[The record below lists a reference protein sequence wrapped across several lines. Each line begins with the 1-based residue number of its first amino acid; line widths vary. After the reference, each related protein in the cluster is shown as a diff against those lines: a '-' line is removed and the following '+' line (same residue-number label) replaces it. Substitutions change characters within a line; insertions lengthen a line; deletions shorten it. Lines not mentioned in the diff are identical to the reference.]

1 MPTLGTDPVA
11 LLVTALSNS
20 VTFKFFCSG
29 QLMHVTNDTLPKNTF
44 HIVVMLS
51 ENWKDACSNPNLSVL
66 EQFPYSKPFYFGLY
80 GCKAWL
86 ASVLLFVIA
95 VLFG

>member
-1 MPTLGTDPVA
+1 
-11 LLVTALSNS
+11 
-20 VTFKFFCSG
+20 
-29 QLMHVTNDTLPKNTF
+29 
-44 HIVVMLS
+44 MLS

-86 ASVLLFVIA
+86 ASVLLCVVIA